1 MHTNSNLIDVP
12 FNKLV
17 LWEGNVRKIGIE
29 SGLDELAASIAAHGL
44 MNPLLVRKAAK
55 GKYAVIAGQRRYL
68 ALKRLAKA
76 GTLDKGAIVSCHVR
90 SDGQDDTELGLAE
103 NVVRVAMHPADQFEA
118 WRALVEKGD
127 SAAAIAVRFGVA
139 ESTVR
144 KRLALA
150 RVSSVIF
157 AAYRAGELDLEA
169 LQAFTITDDHAAQES
184 VWDNLPASHR
194 GNARAIRQAL
204 TEGDVP
210 GRDRRVR
217 FVGLDAYEA
226 AGGAV
231 RRDLFD
237 PEGGGTV
244 QDAVLLD
251 ALARA
256 KLDSIAAGLLAE
268 GWKWTGARLSFGW
281 DERREF
287 LEAEMDPIP
296 LPDDLK
302 AEADS
307 LWAELSA
314 LFGHNDDHDDDDHHE
329 EEGDHD
335 EDGTVSERRARIAA
349 IQARLDEV
357 DPAARGWP
365 DHVKARAGAIVTL
378 AHDGTV
384 EIDRGLI
391 RPEDVDAPNSSQDDT
406 LPAELEGNEAEAPGL
421 PASLIEEL
429 TAQKTAAL
437 RIELARSPDIAL
449 ALAVYALAGEAFY
462 HAATGV
468 LKLRLMTRS
477 LRRSIREHESCPAA
491 LALEAE
497 CQRIRDMLPS
507 DHAGLWPWC
516 LNAERDRLLDVLA
529 VAAAQGIDAVESKH
543 DANHRGSEE
552 GKALAEAL
560 GLDMAGWY
568 RPTAAGYF
576 GRISKAAILSD
587 LKAAR
592 QTPGAPAWAKMK
604 KAELAALAERETAAT
619 GWLPA
624 PLR

>member
-1 MHTNSNLIDVP
+1 MHTNANLIDVP

-17 LWEGNVRKIGIE
+17 LWEGNVRKTGIE

-44 MNPLLVRKAAK
+44 INPLLVRKAAK
-55 GKYAVIAGQRRYL
+55 GRYAIIAGQRRYL

-76 GTLDKGAIVSCHVR
+76 GTLDKGASVSCQLR
-90 SDGQDDTELGLAE
+90 GEGPDDTELSLAE

-127 SAAAIAVRFGVA
+127 SAAEIAVRFGVL

-150 RVSSVIF
+150 RVSPLIF
-157 AAYRAGELDLEA
+157 ESYREGELDLEA

-184 VWDNLPASHR
+184 VWDNLPDWQR

-210 GRDRRVR
+210 ARDRRVR

-244 QDAVLLD
+244 QDAALLD
-251 ALARA
+251 ALARQ
-256 KLDSIAAGLLAE
+256 KLDSIAAELLAE
-268 GWKWTGARLSFGW
+268 GWKWTEARLSFGW

-287 LEAEMDPIP
+287 LEAEMDPVP
-296 LPDDLK
+296 LPDGMQE
-302 AEADS
+302 EADS
-307 LWAELSA
+307 LQEELAA
-314 LFGHNDDHDDDDHHE
+314 LFEHDDDDDEDHDE
-329 EEGDHD
+329 EEGDHE
-335 EDGTVSERRARIAA
+335 EDGPVSERRARITA
-349 IQARLDEV
+349 IEARLDEI
-357 DPAARGWP
+357 DPMARAWP

-384 EIDRGLI
+384 EIERGLI
-391 RPEDVDAPNSSQDDT
+391 RPEDV
-406 LPAELEGNEAEAPGL
+406 AEAKDSPEDGSLLAEPNDGAAQGSGL

-429 TAQKTAAL
+429 SAQKTAAL

-449 ALAVYALAGEAFY
+449 ALAVHALAGEAFY
-462 HAATGV
+462 HAASGV

-477 LRRSIREHESCPAA
+477 LQRSIREHDCCPAV

-507 DHAGLWPWC
+507 DHARLWSWC
-516 LNAERDRLLDVLA
+516 LNAERDSLLDVLA

-552 GKALAEAL
+552 GKALADAL
-560 GLDMAGWY
+560 GLDMGGWY

-576 GRISKAAILSD
+576 SRISKAAILSD
-587 LKAAR
+587 LEVAR
-592 QTPGAPAWAKMK
+592 QAPGAPAWAKMK

-624 PLR
+624 PLQ

>member
-1 MHTNSNLIDVP
+1 MHTNANLIDVP

-17 LWEGNVRKIGIE
+17 LWEGNVRKTGIE

-44 MNPLLVRKAAK
+44 INPLLVRKAAK
-55 GKYAVIAGQRRYL
+55 GRYAIIAGQRRYL

-76 GTLDKGAIVSCHVR
+76 GTLDKGASVSCQLR
-90 SDGQDDTELGLAE
+90 GEGPDDTELSLAE

-118 WRALVEKGD
+118 WRALAEKGD
-127 SAAAIAVRFGVA
+127 SAAEIAVRFGVA
-139 ESTVR
+139 ELTVR

-150 RVSSVIF
+150 RVSPVIF
-157 AAYRAGELDLEA
+157 AAYRAGDLDLEA

-184 VWDNLPASHR
+184 VWNNLLDWQR

-217 FVGLDAYEA
+217 FVGIDAYEA
-226 AGGAV
+226 AGGTV

-244 QDAVLLD
+244 QDVALLD
-251 ALARA
+251 ALARR
-256 KLDSIAAGLLAE
+256 KLDSIAAELLAE
-268 GWKWTGARLSFGW
+268 GWNWTDARLSFGW

-287 LEAEMDPIP
+287 LEAEMEPVP
-296 LPDDLK
+296 LPDDMQR
-302 AEADS
+302 EADS
-307 LWAELSA
+307 LRAELAA
-314 LFGHNDDHDDDDHHE
+314 LFGHDDDDDDEHDEDDGDHE
-329 EEGDHD
+329 EEGP
-335 EDGTVSERRARIAA
+335 VSEPRARIIA
-349 IQARLDEV
+349 IEARLDEI
-357 DPAARGWP
+357 DPMARAWP

-384 EIDRGLI
+384 EIERGLI
-391 RPEDVDAPNSSQDDT
+391 RREDVAEAQNSDEGDSAPAEQDDGA
-406 LPAELEGNEAEAPGL
+406 AEGSGL

-449 ALAVYALAGEAFY
+449 ALAVHALAGEAFY
-462 HAATGV
+462 HSASGV
-468 LKLRLMTRS
+468 LKLHLMTRS
-477 LRRSIREHESCPAA
+477 LRRSIREHESCPAV
-491 LALEAE
+491 LALETE
-497 CQRIRDMLPS
+497 CKRIRDLLPS
-507 DHAGLWPWC
+507 DHAELWSWC
-516 LNAERDRLLDVLA
+516 LNAGRDSLLDVLA

-543 DANHRGSEE
+543 DANHRSSEE
-552 GKALAEAL
+552 GKALADAL
-560 GLDMAGWY
+560 CLDMVGWY

-576 GRISKAAILSD
+576 SRISKAAILSD
-587 LKAAR
+587 LEAAR
-592 QTPGAPAWAKMK
+592 QASGAPAWAKMK

-624 PLR
+624 PLQ

>member
-1 MHTNSNLIDVP
+1 M
-12 FNKLV
+12 
-17 LWEGNVRKIGIE
+17 
-29 SGLDELAASIAAHGL
+29 
-44 MNPLLVRKAAK
+44 
-55 GKYAVIAGQRRYL
+55 
-68 ALKRLAKA
+68 
-76 GTLDKGAIVSCHVR
+76 
-90 SDGQDDTELGLAE
+90 
-103 NVVRVAMHPADQFEA
+103 
-118 WRALVEKGD
+118 
-127 SAAAIAVRFGVA
+127 
-139 ESTVR
+139 
-144 KRLALA
+144 
-150 RVSSVIF
+150 
-157 AAYRAGELDLEA
+157 
-169 LQAFTITDDHAAQES
+169 
-184 VWDNLPASHR
+184 
-194 GNARAIRQAL
+194 

-210 GRDRRVR
+210 ARDRRVR

-244 QDAVLLD
+244 QDAALLD
-251 ALARA
+251 ALARQ
-256 KLDSIAAGLLAE
+256 KLDSVAAELLAE
-268 GWKWTGARLSFGW
+268 GWKWTEARLSFGW

-287 LEAEMDPIP
+287 LEAEMDPVP

-307 LWAELSA
+307 LWAELAA
-314 LFGHNDDHDDDDHHE
+314 LFEHDDDHDDDDHDE
-329 EEGDHD
+329 AEGDHD
-335 EDGTVSERRARIAA
+335 EDIAISARRARIAA

-378 AHDGTV
+378 AHDGTA
-384 EIDRGLI
+384 EIERGLI
-391 RPEDVDAPNSSQDDT
+391 RHEDAAEVQDSPEDDS
-406 LPAELEGNEAEAPGL
+406 LPAEPDDGAAGGSGL

-429 TAQKTAAL
+429 SAQKTAAL

-449 ALAVYALAGEAFY
+449 ALAVHALAGEAFY

-477 LRRSIREHESCPAA
+477 LRRSIREHESCPAV

-497 CQRIRDMLPS
+497 CQRIRDLLPS

-516 LNAERDRLLDVLA
+516 LNAGRDSLLDVLA
-529 VAAAQGIDAVESKH
+529 VAAAQGVDAVESKH
-543 DANHRGSEE
+543 DPNHRGSEE

-576 GRISKAAILSD
+576 SRISKAAILSD
-587 LKAAR
+587 LEAAR
-592 QTPGAPAWAKMK
+592 QAPGAPAWAKMK
-604 KAELAALAERETAAT
+604 KAELAAIAERETAAT
-619 GWLPA
+619 GWLPV
-624 PLR
+624 PLQ

>member
-1 MHTNSNLIDVP
+1 MHTNANLIDVP

-17 LWEGNVRKIGIE
+17 LWAGNVRKTGIE

-44 MNPLLVRKAAK
+44 INPLLVRKAAK

-68 ALKRLAKA
+68 DLKRLAKA
-76 GTLDKGAIVSCHVR
+76 GTLDKGASVSCQLR
-90 SDGQDDTELGLAE
+90 TEGPDDTELSLAE

-118 WRALVEKGD
+118 WRTLAEKGD
-127 SAAAIAVRFGVA
+127 SVAEIAVRFGVL

-150 RVSSVIF
+150 RVSPLIF
-157 AAYRAGELDLEA
+157 AAYREGELDLEA
-169 LQAFTITDDHAAQES
+169 LQAFTITDDHATQES
-184 VWDNLPASHR
+184 VWDNLPDWQR

-210 GRDRRVR
+210 CRDRRVR
-217 FVGLDAYEA
+217 FVGVDAYEA

-244 QDAVLLD
+244 QDAALLD
-251 ALARA
+251 ALARR
-256 KLDSIAAGLLAE
+256 KLDSIAAELLAE
-268 GWKWTGARLSFGW
+268 GWKWTEARLSFGW

-287 LEAEMDPIP
+287 LEAEMDPVP
-296 LPDDLK
+296 LPDGMQE
-302 AEADS
+302 EADS
-307 LWAELSA
+307 LQEELAA
-314 LFGHNDDHDDDDHHE
+314 LFEHDDDDDDDHDE

-335 EDGTVSERRARIAA
+335 EEGAGSARRTRIAA
-349 IQARLDEV
+349 IEARLSKID
-357 DPAARGWP
+357 AMARVWP

-384 EIDRGLI
+384 EIERGLI
-391 RPEDVDAPNSSQDDT
+391 RQEDVDAPDSSEDDS
-406 LPAELEGNEAEAPGL
+406 LKAEPDDGAAEGSGL
-421 PASLIEEL
+421 SASLIEEL
-429 TAQKTAAL
+429 SAPKTAAL
-437 RIELARSPDIAL
+437 RIERARSPDIAL
-449 ALAVYALAGEAFY
+449 ALAVHALAGEAFY

-477 LRRSIREHESCPAA
+477 LRRSIREHESCPAV

-592 QTPGAPAWAKMK
+592 QTPGAPTWAKMK

-619 GWLPA
+619 VWLPA
-624 PLR
+624 PLQ